1 MIFMPNFGHG
11 AQIDLIDMTTKA
23 IHGYNYKLQY
33 VDHLSGFAHVACCR
47 GKSSEEVGICP
58 HQ

>member
-1 MIFMPNFGHG
+1 MPNFCHG
-11 AQIDLIDMTTKA
+11 AHIDLIDMTTKA
-23 IHGYNYKLQY
+23 IHGYDYILQY